1 MKNFLLGCVALALA
15 TAPAI
20 AQETVVQTE
29 IMAPSVKKIEIN
41 EDGSLTGKVYAK
53 VASEETPVDAKITLA
68 KDGVVIEAV
77 QTENGSFS
85 FANIA
90 PGSYTLIGSAQGFS
104 GAQSYEVGPY
114 AGSGCS
120 CNLGLQSTS
129 DVVYQNSP
137 VYDAPVSASSPCT
150 SCGSGGFSSS
160 YSSGGF
166 GGGGFG
172 GGGGIGGGGFGGGG
186 RLLGGRLGGRRLL
199 RAGLIGGV
207 VAIAVDNDDDDVSA
221 SE

>member
-68 KDGVVIEAV
+68 KDGVVLEAV

-85 FANIA
+85 FANIS
-90 PGSYTLIGSAQGFS
+90 PGSYMLIGSAQGYS
-104 GAQSYEVGPY
+104 GAQSFEVGPY

-120 CNLGLQSTS
+120 CNLGLQSTNNA
-129 DVVYQNSP
+129 VYQESP
-137 VYDAPVSASSPCT
+137 VYDAPVTAAAPCT
-150 SCGSGGFSSS
+150 SCGSAGISSC
-160 YSSGGF
+160 
-166 GGGGFG
+166 GGGGFS
-172 GGGGIGGGGFGGGG
+172 GGGFGGGG

-207 VAIAVDNDDDDVSA
+207 VAIAVDDDDDDVSA
-221 SE
+221 AE

>member
-68 KDGVVIEAV
+68 KDGVVLEAV
-77 QTENGSFS
+77 QSENGSFS
-85 FANIA
+85 FANIS
-90 PGSYTLIGSAQGFS
+90 PGSYMLIGSAQGYS
-104 GAQSYEVGPY
+104 GAQSFEVGPY

-120 CNLGLQSTS
+120 CNLGLQSTNNA
-129 DVVYQNSP
+129 VYQESP
-137 VYDAPVSASSPCT
+137 VYDAPVTAAAPCT
-150 SCGSGGFSSS
+150 SCGSAGISSC
-160 YSSGGF
+160 
-166 GGGGFG
+166 GGGGFS
-172 GGGGIGGGGFGGGG
+172 GGGFGGGG

-207 VAIAVDNDDDDVSA
+207 VAIAVDDDDDDVSA
-221 SE
+221 AE

>member
-1 MKNFLLGCVALALA
+1 MKMKNFLLGCVALALA

-68 KDGVVIEAV
+68 KDGVVLEAV
-77 QTENGSFS
+77 QSENGSFS
-85 FANIA
+85 FANIS
-90 PGSYTLIGSAQGFS
+90 PGSYMLIGSAQGYS
-104 GAQSYEVGPY
+104 GAQSFEVGPY

-120 CNLGLQSTS
+120 CNLGLQSTNNA
-129 DVVYQNSP
+129 VYQESP
-137 VYDAPVSASSPCT
+137 VYDAPVTAAAPCT
-150 SCGSGGFSSS
+150 SCGSAGISSC
-160 YSSGGF
+160 
-166 GGGGFG
+166 GGGGFS
-172 GGGGIGGGGFGGGG
+172 GGGFGGGG

-207 VAIAVDNDDDDVSA
+207 VAIAVDDDDDDVSA
-221 SE
+221 AE